1 MIFIRMLLIRKSSK
15 ITLVSLT
22 STRSSKWKVNY
33 QMKINKSIKAF
44 LIQIL
49 SSLALNIQHHLDPKW
64 MDSKLQAISIST
76 KTKKTKKEKTK
87 GKRWDSLKLISN
99 LIIIKDSTIFTLNN
113 PNLMILWLNIE
124 NWIKA
129 QEWMIPDQPI
139 SASERIKWVNFNF
152 SKAIKAFYPNAP
164 LKRKKG
170 LQVFSDL
177 INF

>member
-1 MIFIRMLLIRKSSK
+1 
-15 ITLVSLT
+15 
-22 STRSSKWKVNY
+22 
-33 QMKINKSIKAF
+33 MKINKSIKAF

-99 LIIIKDSTIFTLNN
+99 LIIIKDPTTSTLKN

-129 QEWMIPDQPI
+129 QE
-139 SASERIKWVNFNF
+139 
-152 SKAIKAFYPNAP
+152 
-164 LKRKKG
+164 
-170 LQVFSDL
+170 
-177 INF
+177 